1 MSALSLIYKIKSQ
14 MSPHTNDRMQKN
26 ESHYNRQD
34 VYEICE
40 FASRH
45 INYV

>member
-1 MSALSLIYKIKSQ
+1 MAALSLIYNIKSQ
-14 MSPHTNDRMQKN
+14 MSSYTNDCMQKN